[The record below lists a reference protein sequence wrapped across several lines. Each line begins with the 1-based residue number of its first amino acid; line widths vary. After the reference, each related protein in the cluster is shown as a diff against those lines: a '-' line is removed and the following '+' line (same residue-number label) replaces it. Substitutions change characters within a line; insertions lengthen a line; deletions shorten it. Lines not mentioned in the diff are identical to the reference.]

1 MTVSGTPLTE
11 RETASPDSTVRAGA
25 APRSRVDV
33 AVIIVSYRSAPLT
46 VACLRSLQSER
57 ANPSLH
63 VRAVV
68 VDNASG
74 DIGEISRA
82 VGEQQW
88 SSWVTVVEAPKN
100 GGFAYGNNLG
110 IEVACT
116 AGTPSYLYLLNP
128 DTEVRAGAVAA
139 LVRFLETH
147 PEAGIAGSSF
157 ETGEGSDW
165 KIAFRFPTLLGE
177 LEQGLELA
185 VATRLLRRWSVV
197 RRMNERC
204 ERVDWVSG
212 SSMMIRPRVFAAI
225 GGLDE
230 NYFLFFEETDL
241 CRRARR
247 AGFTTWYVPE
257 SRVMHIG
264 GASTSVSSRTRT
276 RLPPYW
282 FESRRRYFA
291 VSYGLAHAM
300 LIDLVAIG
308 AHLLGTAKRRLQGR
322 RHESRPSFVR
332 DLLRHS
338 VLWRRNRDI
347 PPLRSRIASGVPSLP
362 RSAGARA
369 ASCGADECSASQRS
383 QAGHHDP
390 SWSGALFSHSSG
402 LSVVAFFQVSRRW
415 RRLGCT
421 GPLTMPA
428 LWPPLVRR
436 KV

>member
-1 MTVSGTPLTE
+1 
-11 RETASPDSTVRAGA
+11 
-25 APRSRVDV
+25 
-33 AVIIVSYRSAPLT
+33 VIIVSYRSAPLT
-46 VACLRSLQSER
+46 IACLRSLQIER
-57 ANPSLH
+57 SNPALR

-74 DIGEISRA
+74 DLAQIARA
-82 VGEQQW
+82 VEDSQW
-88 SSWVTVVEAPKN
+88 SSWVTLVEAPEN

-116 AGTPSYLYLLNP
+116 AGTPSYIYLLNP
-128 DTEVRAGAVAA
+128 DAEVREGAVAA
-139 LVRFLETH
+139 LVQFLETH

-197 RRMNERC
+197 RRMDERR
-204 ERVDWVSG
+204 ETVDWISG
-212 SSMMIRPRVFAAI
+212 SSMMIRPEVFAAV

-241 CRRARR
+241 CRRARS

-264 GASTSVSSRTRT
+264 GATTSVSSRTHT

-291 VSYGLAHAM
+291 VTYGLAHAM
-300 LIDLVAIG
+300 LIDVVALG

-322 RHESRPSFVR
+322 QHQSRPSFVR
-332 DLLRHS
+332 DLLHHS
-338 VLWRRNRDI
+338 VLWSRNRDI
-347 PPLRSRIASGVPSLP
+347 PPIRSRLV
-362 RSAGARA
+362 RGARA
-369 ASCGADECSASQRS
+369 VKSGSAAVQPR
-383 QAGHHDP
+383 
-390 SWSGALFSHSSG
+390 
-402 LSVVAFFQVSRRW
+402 
-415 RRLGCT
+415 T
-421 GPLTMPA
+421 
-428 LWPPLVRR
+428 
-436 KV
+436 

>member
-1 MTVSGTPLTE
+1 MTVPGTPLTDC
-11 RETASPDSTVRAGA
+11 ETASADSAVRTRA
-25 APRSRVDV
+25 ASQSLVDV
-33 AVIIVSYRSAPLT
+33 AVIIVTYRSAPLT
-46 VACLRSLQSER
+46 IACLRSLQIER
-57 ANPSLH
+57 VNPTLRI
-63 VRAVV
+63 RAVV

-82 VGEQQW
+82 VHDNQW
-88 SSWVTVVEAPKN
+88 SSWVTVVGAPKN

-128 DTEVRAGAVAA
+128 DTEVRPGAIAA
-139 LVRFLETH
+139 LAKFLETH

-197 RRMNERC
+197 RRMDERS
-204 ERVDWVSG
+204 ERVDWISG
-212 SSMMIRPRVFAAI
+212 SSMMIRPEVFAAI

-247 AGFTTWYVPE
+247 AGFKTWYVPE

-300 LIDLVAIG
+300 LIDLVAMG

-322 RHESRPSFVR
+322 QHESRPSFVR

-347 PPLRSRIASGVPSLP
+347 PPIRSRIASGAPIKSGGAAAQP
-362 RSAGARA
+362 R
-369 ASCGADECSASQRS
+369 
-383 QAGHHDP
+383 
-390 SWSGALFSHSSG
+390 
-402 LSVVAFFQVSRRW
+402 
-415 RRLGCT
+415 T
-421 GPLTMPA
+421 
-428 LWPPLVRR
+428 
-436 KV
+436 